1 MGTENFKL
9 NGVFNR
15 KSKEYQTKPVIA
27 AKYVSGMET
36 GYMVYFTNQADGK
49 RNAMKYEG
57 VRFFDTERE
66 ALCYARSEQK
76 QYIMENGQKI
86 EVTVLYDA
94 PMPVLHKLI
103 DDTGRHAG
111 MDFGENAFLS
121 DESEKYDFF
130 ILEGDCWLIREF
142 DGTVRV
148 WYPDSGE
155 PFFRDEYI
163 CKEVCG
169 KKHCESVWGMCNSS
183 DTWE

>member
-1 MGTENFKL
+1 MDIHNFQL
-9 NGVFNR
+9 GSVFQQNA
-15 KSKEYQTKPVIA
+15 KEYQTKPVIA

-36 GYMVYFTNQADGK
+36 GYMVYFASRSNGK
-49 RNAMKYEG
+49 HGILKYEG
-57 VRFFDTERE
+57 VRFFDTEHE

-130 ILEGDCWLIREF
+130 ILEGDCWIIQEF
-142 DGTVRV
+142 DETVRV
-148 WYPDSGE
+148 WYPDSDE

-163 CKEVCG
+163 CKEVCSM
-169 KKHCESVWGMCNSS
+169 KHCGTTWGM
-183 DTWE
+183 